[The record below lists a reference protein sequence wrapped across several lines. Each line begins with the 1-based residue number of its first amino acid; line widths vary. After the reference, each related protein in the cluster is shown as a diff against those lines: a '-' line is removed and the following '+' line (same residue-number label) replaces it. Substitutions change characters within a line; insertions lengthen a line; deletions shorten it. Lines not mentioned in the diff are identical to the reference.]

1 MPKGSADRNR
11 SRGALIVLCFLAL
24 PLFSQDAASVALLVS
39 EPNLDGLGAALKS
52 PDALTRAAAAR
63 VALVRNVD
71 TLLPQLRESLAAEKD
86 AAAARE
92 AMRALVILGTDEDV
106 AFAASHRSRFPAS
119 IDGDFAEAIG
129 RIGAPRAV
137 SLYLQHVAG
146 SRDPAPAIDLTLWG
160 RTSMASGT
168 ASRFMGAGDAR
179 GFGALMRNAAKAKLI
194 LEPGIVIAALG
205 SNVPAIAADAVW
217 YLVETYAADPTK
229 LPEALREPATAIR
242 EGALPSEAFG
252 REIVRRMLGAKFV
265 EQKEHLA
272 WLRESPRVPYSPDVE
287 RFLTLGELAALDRQ
301 RAPKG
306 ESSVRVTPVRK
317 PEFLLPIALP
327 EGLAE
332 AILKK
337 TKCSDAWIGV
347 VKASVDRAGRVQSL
361 SLDGVGARGGCM
373 KSLEAMLRLSLAD
386 PVTITS
392 PLETTNL
399 LVVKPRGRS
408 VCFDD
413 DPITDTVSPRDLR
426 RVGQEVTAPKIV
438 HREEPVFPEQTRK
451 AMDAGNAVIIAESII
466 TRRGCVRD
474 VYLVQQ
480 SPFAELNTA
489 AVFALSQWRFKPGT
503 LNGQPV
509 DVIFNLSIN
518 FKTF

>member
-24 PLFSQDAASVALLVS
+24 PLFAQDAASVALQVS
-39 EPNLDGLGAALKS
+39 EPNLDGLGDALKS
-52 PDALTRAAAAR
+52 TDALTRAAAAR

-71 TLLPQLRESLAAEKD
+71 TLLPQLRESLAGEKD

-92 AMRALVILGTDEDV
+92 AMRAVVILGTDEDV

-119 IDGDFAEAIG
+119 IDGDFAEAVG
-129 RIGAPRAV
+129 RLGAPRAV

-168 ASRFMGAGDAR
+168 ASRLMGAGDAQA
-179 GFGALMRNAAKAKLI
+179 FGALMRNAAESKLI
-194 LEPGIVIAALG
+194 LEPGILIAALG
-205 SNVPAIAADAVW
+205 SNVPSIAGGAIW
-217 YLVETYAADPTK
+217 YLVETYAADPTQ
-229 LPEALREPATAIR
+229 LPEALREPATATR
-242 EGALPSEAFG
+242 EGAPPSEAFG
-252 REIVRRMLGAKFV
+252 REVVRRMLGAKFV

-272 WLRESPRVPYSPDVE
+272 WLRESRAVPYSKDIE
-287 RFLTLGELAALDRQ
+287 RFLTLGELTALDRK
-301 RAPKG
+301 RARKD

-332 AILKK
+332 EILKK

-347 VKASVDRAGRVQSL
+347 VKASVDRAGRVQT
-361 SLDGVGARGGCM
+361 LDLDKVGARGGCM
-373 KSLEAMLRLSLAD
+373 KALEAMLRLSLAD
-386 PVTITS
+386 PVTITA

-413 DPITDTVSPRDLR
+413 DPITDTVSPRHLM
-426 RVGQEVTAPKIV
+426 RVRNDVTAPKVV
-438 HREEPVFPEQTRK
+438 HREEPVFPNSVRETMK
-451 AMDAGNAVIIAESII
+451 GANAVIIAESII

-489 AVFALSQWRFKPGT
+489 AVFALSQWKFKPGM
-503 LNGQPV
+503 LNGKPV
-509 DVIFNLSIN
+509 DVIFNLSVN

>member
-1 MPKGSADRNR
+1 MRGPSAI
-11 SRGALIVLCFLAL
+11 LLVFCFLAL
-24 PLFSQDAASVALLVS
+24 PLFAQDAASVALLVS
-39 EPNLDGLGAALKS
+39 DPNLDGLGAALKS
-52 PDALTRAAAAR
+52 TDALTRAAAAR

-71 TLLPQLRESLAAEKD
+71 ALLPQLREALAAEKD

-119 IDGDFAEAIG
+119 IDGDFAEAVG

-168 ASRFMGAGDAR
+168 ASRLMGAGESHA
-179 GFGALMRNAAKAKLI
+179 FGALMRNAAEAKVI
-194 LEPGIVIAALG
+194 LEPGILIAALG
-205 SNVPAIAADAVW
+205 SKIPEIADDAIW
-217 YLVETYAADPTK
+217 YLVDVYAADPTQ
-229 LPEALREPATAIR
+229 LPEVLREPATATR
-242 EGALPSEAFG
+242 EGASPSEAFG
-252 REIVRRMLGAKFV
+252 REILRRMLGAKFV
-265 EQKEHLA
+265 EQKEHVA
-272 WLRESPRVPYSPDVE
+272 WLRESQAVPRSKDVQ
-287 RFLTLGELAALDRQ
+287 RFLTLGELAALDIDLPRN
-301 RAPKG
+301 PD
-306 ESSVRVTPVRK
+306 SSHQVMAVRK
-317 PEFLLPIALP
+317 PEFMLPIALP
-327 EGLAE
+327 VGLAE

-347 VKASVDRAGRVQSL
+347 VKTSVDRAGRVQTL
-361 SLDGVGARGGCM
+361 SLGGVGARGGCR
-373 KSLEAMLRLSLAD
+373 KALEAMLRLSLAD

-413 DPITDTVSPRDLR
+413 DPIADEVSPRPLM
-426 RVGQEVTAPKIV
+426 RVGNEVKAPKVV
-438 HREEPVFPEQTRK
+438 HRQEPVFPKNARE
-451 AMDAGNAVIIAESII
+451 AMMGGNVVIIAESII
-466 TRRGCVRD
+466 TKRGCVRD

-480 SPFAELNTA
+480 SPFPDLNTA
-489 AVFALSQWRFKPGT
+489 AVFALSQWKFKPGT
-503 LNGQPV
+503 LNGKPV
-509 DVIFNLSIN
+509 DVIFYLSVN
-518 FKTF
+518 FKTN